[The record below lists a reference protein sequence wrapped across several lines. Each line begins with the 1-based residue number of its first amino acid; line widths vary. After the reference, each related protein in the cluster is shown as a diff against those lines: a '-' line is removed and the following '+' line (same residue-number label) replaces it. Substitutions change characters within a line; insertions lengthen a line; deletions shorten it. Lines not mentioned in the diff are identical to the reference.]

1 MAQPASTATA
11 SPTGSSAG
19 SLLRLLVAFTPLAG
33 TILFPAVVALL
44 MVRVGIGSGVL
55 AAVILGSLW
64 FAAMLRTSE
73 MPGHG

>member
-1 MAQPASTATA
+1 MTIAPASNTTLRAIVALTPA
-11 SPTGSSAG
+11 AG
-19 SLLRLLVAFTPLAG
+19 SV
-33 TILFPAVVALL
+33 LFPAVVALL
-44 MVRVGIGSGVL
+44 MVRVGIGAGVL

>member
-1 MAQPASTATA
+1 MTTAPASN
-11 SPTGSSAG
+11 PTLRAIVALTPTAG
-19 SLLRLLVAFTPLAG
+19 SV
-33 TILFPAVVALL
+33 LFPAVVALL
-44 MVRVGIGSGVL
+44 MVRVGIGAGVL

>member
-1 MAQPASTATA
+1 MVLNASQQRSTAANLMRTLVA
-11 SPTGSSAG
+11 LTPLVG
-19 SLLRLLVAFTPLAG
+19 SLLFPL
-33 TILFPAVVALL
+33 VVALL
-44 MVRVGIGSGVL
+44 MARVGIGSGVL

>member
-1 MAQPASTATA
+1 MVLNASHPR
-11 SPTGSSAG
+11 STGAKLMRTVVALTPLAG
-19 SLLRLLVAFTPLAG
+19 SLLFPL
-33 TILFPAVVALL
+33 VVALL